1 MKNPQMHPKTIFF
14 ILITILTAAQTAIG
28 DYLAI
33 DSVDG
38 TFNISAGQINGV
50 LGGENNAFSM
60 SDLDILAATLQNDGI
75 ETEGRLSFLL
85 ASTDA
90 GLSFIGLFDGIE
102 ENDPSGSDPDQLLG
116 VSATAGSS
124 TDWFASGDLGSDV
137 DWYDMGNN
145 TQLVTAL
152 LAWEHGQTSAA
163 FAWSDVRDARSGT
176 TNLYDVDFTEYA
188 PEPIQFIT
196 YSGNQW
202 EVAGQAAF
210 SVLGQYAFSYQFVPA
225 PGALSLLVIAGFSA
239 NRRRR
244 V

>member
-1 MKNPQMHPKTIFF
+1 MKNAQMHSKTISF
-14 ILITILTAAQTAIG
+14 ILISLVTAAQTAVG
-28 DYLAI
+28 DYLTI

-38 TFNISAGQINGV
+38 TFDISAGQIDGV
-50 LGGENNAFSM
+50 LGAGNNAFSM

-90 GLSFIGLFDGIE
+90 GLSFIGLFDGIDA
-102 ENDPSGSDPDQLLG
+102 NDPAGSVPDQLLG
-116 VSATAGSS
+116 VSATSGAN
-124 TDWFASGDLGSDV
+124 TDWIASGDEGSDV

-152 LAWEHGQTSAA
+152 LAWDQGQTSAG
-163 FAWSDVRDARSGT
+163 FAWSDVRTAQSGT
-176 TNLYDVDFTEYA
+176 TNLYDVDFTSYS

-196 YSGNQW
+196 YVGDQW

-225 PGALSLLVIAGFSA
+225 PGALGLLMLAGFSA
-239 NRRRR
+239 KRRRR
-244 V
+244 T